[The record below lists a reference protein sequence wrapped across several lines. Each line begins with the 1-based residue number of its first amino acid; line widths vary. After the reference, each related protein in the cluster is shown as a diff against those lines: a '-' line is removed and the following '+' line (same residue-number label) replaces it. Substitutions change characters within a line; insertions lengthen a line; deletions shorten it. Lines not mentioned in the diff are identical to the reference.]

1 MGFDSSD
8 SLIIKNIKIMAKYI
22 DKSALVAEIES
33 KIEKYTKRGEES
45 DAKRDGYGMYWGG
58 VLSCLNE
65 IWTLCDTLEVKE
77 VDLEYNGKAMLH
89 VLTKGVE
96 QGKREIL
103 DKACEWLK
111 KNRKNYSLN
120 ALGEKYLID
129 DFKKAMKGE

>member
-1 MGFDSSD
+1 
-8 SLIIKNIKIMAKYI
+8 MAQYI
-22 DKSALVAEIES
+22 DKAVLVAEIES

-111 KNRKNYSLN
+111 KNRKNYSSN
-120 ALGEKYLID
+120 ALGEEYLID
-129 DFKKAMKGE
+129 DFKKAMKEE

>member
-1 MGFDSSD
+1 
-8 SLIIKNIKIMAKYI
+8 MAKYI

-77 VDLEYNGKAMLH
+77 VDLEKEIELI
-89 VLTKGVE
+89 KGDYE
-96 QGKREIL
+96 QVDVAWNNDFDFIARHFYELG
-103 DKACEWLK
+103 LK
-111 KNRKNYSLN
+111 KQ
-120 ALGEKYLID
+120 
-129 DFKKAMKGE
+129 KGE